1 MKCSIASLL
10 IVFTTFTSIAQQ
22 SVVWQETFAAGIP
35 ASWSN
40 SETNGVAVWEY
51 RGPATTPYNSIGTQ
65 SLCLLANE
73 SVSAPIISPTV
84 ADGFAIFDASWWD
97 NPNLPCNAS
106 NIGTGPA
113 PGPHTAMLTSP
124 VINLSGVDFPVLEF
138 NQYYRKSTGNSF
150 VEYSVNDGP
159 FVQLFQNNIAV
170 GQATTRDDHRRLYFP
185 SNVANVSNLRIRFVF
200 DGLYYFWM
208 LDDIRIIDASA
219 NDMKVESATYG
230 DFDFFAPEHATGF
243 EEMEYSRYP
252 VELAPLLKFSVMAE
266 NFGYNVQTNVKLKA
280 SVIRLSDN
288 ATLVENISDESFN
301 FQQGAVQELRAGSFQ
316 MPSVIGQYKVR
327 YEITQ
332 TEEDAV
338 PENSITELFFDI
350 TEDIYSREK
359 GNLAAVILPIEGQEQ
374 QTFEVGAVYHIP
386 SAGHSLHSISV
397 ALGPGTAA
405 PATVYGRLYKVDF
418 DSELGLTLINET
430 PLVLVDGEDVNNFG
444 GNIFVN
450 LPFLIPVSLEEG
462 TAYMAAVV
470 SPNGMNNVFV
480 GLNGQ
485 AELNTAWVRILP
497 NTGQPQLYSL
507 SRIPLIRM
515 NLGPV
520 ITNVSEDIVKNTIS
534 IYPNP
539 VENRMSIRSEH
550 EIFSV
555 NIFTIS
561 GQHVV
566 SLNGMNTLQLEIDL
580 SELAEGMYV
589 VQLENEEGLSSAKF
603 IKTK

>member
-51 RGPATTPYNSIGTQ
+51 RGPATTPDNSIGTQ

-252 VELAPLLKFSVMAE
+252 VELAPLLKFSAVAE
-266 NFGYNVQTNVKLKA
+266 NFGYNLQTNVKLKA

-450 LPFLIPVSLEEG
+450 LPFL
-462 TAYMAAVV
+462 
-470 SPNGMNNVFV
+470 
-480 GLNGQ
+480 
-485 AELNTAWVRILP
+485 
-497 NTGQPQLYSL
+497 
-507 SRIPLIRM
+507 
-515 NLGPV
+515 
-520 ITNVSEDIVKNTIS
+520 
-534 IYPNP
+534 
-539 VENRMSIRSEH
+539 
-550 EIFSV
+550 
-555 NIFTIS
+555 
-561 GQHVV
+561 
-566 SLNGMNTLQLEIDL
+566 
-580 SELAEGMYV
+580 
-589 VQLENEEGLSSAKF
+589 KF
-603 IKTK
+603 KSK